1 MSLLK
6 TGESA
11 KKTTGS
17 ETTTTA
23 TLTNTTSNS
32 SKNVRGILHLPSTM
46 STETVDQANQ
56 TCAGDFCTK
65 SDENDSDE
73 ENSVVYMKPG
83 SYRVPKKYKNKE
95 LSISINK
102 NNSPRV
108 IEFLETAQNV
118 TKGLEAANDKYWVK
132 VKTSVAK
139 KLEQPKSEIDEPI
152 DSEVLIRIA
161 KREVTNS

>member
-6 TGESA
+6 A
-11 KKTTGS
+11 PDNKKTTTNS
-17 ETTTTA
+17 ETTTTP

-46 STETVDQANQ
+46 STETVDQGNQ
-56 TCAGDFCTK
+56 TCSGDFCTK

-73 ENSVVYMKPG
+73 ENAVVYMKPG
-83 SYRVPKKYKNKE
+83 SYRVPKKYKKKE
-95 LSISINK
+95 ININK
-102 NNSPRV
+102 NSPRI

-132 VKTSVAK
+132 VKTSVVK
-139 KLEQPKSEIDEPI
+139 KLEASKSEIDEPI
-152 DSEVLIRIA
+152 DNEVPKHFNFCNI
-161 KREVTNS
+161 